1 MDSDRYRQA
10 LRTMDAEPVRRPRPL
25 EVIATGVITVA
36 ALYFGREIF
45 VPLAVAVLLS
55 FALGPL
61 VVLLRRLHVGRVP
74 SVVVVVVAATLV
86 VAGIASVVG
95 SQLALL
101 AEKLPQYQSNIIEKV
116 HSVRSA
122 TVGQGIVGKVPDL
135 LERLRNEVARPAPQK
150 PKPAPQP
157 APADRGEAKPPPTP
171 VPVEIHQPEPTT
183 FEIIRTIVGP
193 LLRPLA
199 ETGIVVVFVVFFL
212 LQREDLRD
220 RFIRLAG
227 ARDLQ
232 RTTQA
237 LDDAAHRLGRYL
249 LAQAGLNALFGL
261 LTGAGLWLIGVPN
274 PVLWGILG
282 MLLRFVPY
290 IGPVMAAIFPVALAI
305 AVAPGWSKP
314 LWTVALY
321 AVIEP
326 LMGQAVE
333 PFVYGRSTGLS
344 AVAVVVAAAFWTWL
358 WGPIGLF
365 LSTPLTLCLVVLGR
379 HVEQLEFL
387 KIMFGDE
394 PTLSREEHF
403 YQRMLA
409 EDPDEAAHHAEIFL
423 KEKPLAEYYDTI
435 AVGGLA
441 LAQIDVNR
449 GALDPEWRQ
458 RIRDA
463 VLEVV
468 DDLADHAEAPD
479 GADRGGGTTLCIAGR
494 GALDE
499 AVAAMLAQVV
509 AERGLQGRVVPN
521 DAVAVATIRSLDVSN
536 VRAVCLSYLEHGGF
550 SSACFLVRRLRR
562 VLPHVPIIVGFWRLR
577 PEYAQTPEVLEATGA
592 DLVVTSLRQAADRIA
607 AIQPKS
613 TQTYDPKA
621 APLH

>member
-1 MDSDRYRQA
+1 MDDDRYQQA
-10 LRTMDAEPVRRPRPL
+10 LRTMEAEPVARPRPL
-25 EVIATGVITVA
+25 EVVATGVITVA

-45 VPLAVAVLLS
+45 VPLAMAVLLS

-61 VVLLRRLHVGRVP
+61 VVLLRRLHLGRVP
-74 SVVVVVVAATLV
+74 SVVIVVMAATLL

-95 SQLALL
+95 NQLALL

-116 HSVRSA
+116 HTLRSA
-122 TVGQGIVGKVPDL
+122 TVGQGIVGKVPDM
-135 LERLRNEVARPAPQK
+135 LERLRNEVARPVPQK

-157 APADRGEAKPPPTP
+157 APADRGEAKPPPAP

-183 FEIIRTIVGP
+183 FEIIRTVVGP

-199 ETGIVVVFVVFFL
+199 EAGIVVVFVIFFL

-261 LTGAGLWLIGVPN
+261 LTGTGLWLIGVPN

-321 AVIEP
+321 VVIEP
-326 LMGQAVE
+326 LMGQALE

-409 EDPDEAAHHAEIFL
+409 DDPDEAAHQAEHIL
-423 KEKPLAEYYDTI
+423 KEKPLAEYYDTVGI
-435 AVGGLA
+435 GGLA
-441 LAQIDVNR
+441 LAQFDVNR
-449 GALDPEWRQ
+449 GVLDHDQRT
-458 RIRDA
+458 RIRDT
-463 VLEVV
+463 VLEVI
-468 DDLADHAEAPD
+468 DDLADHAETDVAVRD
-479 GADRGGGTTLCIAGR
+479 GVILCIAGR

-499 AVAAMLAQVV
+499 AVAAMLAQVIG
-509 AERGLQGRVVPN
+509 ERGLTGRVIPTR
-521 DAVAVATIRSLDVSN
+521 AVAAVNIQSLDVEN
-536 VRAVCLSYLEHGGF
+536 VRGVCLSYMEQGGF
-550 SSACFLVRRLRR
+550 SSARFLVRRLRR
-562 VLPHVPIIVGFWRLR
+562 VLPREPIIVGFWLLR
-577 PEYAQTPEVLEATGA
+577 PEYAQNPEVLEETGA
-592 DLVVTSLRQAADRIA
+592 DMVVTSLREAADRIA
-607 AIQPKS
+607 ADTQPNANGS
-613 TQTYDPKA
+613 ASPA
-621 APLH
+621 ALPAQ